1 MYSISA
7 FAERVGLTSSA
18 LRFYDDCGVLAPARV
33 DPGNGYRYYSEDQ
46 IERGV
51 LVRGLRQAGV
61 PLAGITA
68 VLGGTAEAEAVLRA
82 HANRLRE
89 QHDVAQAALRS
100 VLATLPPGGTEVRA
114 DGAEFASAVR
124 QVAPSASREDSFPV
138 LGCVLIELAARGLR
152 FVATDRYRLAIR
164 ELTPDSFEG
173 GPARILVAADV
184 LLTASASLARHR
196 TVALRVAEEGG
207 VLTVDGRAVPLNAF
221 PGEFPAYRDMLGA
234 LSPPRHRVIADRIAL
249 LGALAGA
256 GKSVVLETAADELRA
271 NGTVVPSA
279 CEPGVRVAFDPAV
292 LCPALEASVG
302 PEVLLD
308 ITSPRHPVVVRS
320 ADQGSFTTLVMPV
333 AEAGS

>member
-7 FAERVGLTSSA
+7 FAERVGLTRSA

-61 PLAGITA
+61 PLAGIVA
-68 VLGGTAEAEAVLRA
+68 VLDDAEGAEDVLRA
-82 HANRLRE
+82 HAKRLRE
-89 QHDVAQAALRS
+89 EHDAAQAALRG
-100 VLATLPPGGTEVRA
+100 VLAGVAGVTEVTLG
-114 DGAEFASAVR
+114 GAEFACAIR
-124 QVAPSASREDSFPV
+124 QVAPSVSRDSSFPV
-138 LGCVLIELAARGLR
+138 LGRVLIELAAQGLR

-164 ELTPDSFEG
+164 ELTPETFTG
-173 GPARILVAADV
+173 GPARILVAAGA
-184 LLTASASLARHR
+184 LLAASASSSRHR
-196 TVALRVAEEGG
+196 TVTLRVTAEGG
-207 VLTVDGRAVPLNAF
+207 VLTVEGQAVPLSGL
-221 PGEFPAYRDMLGA
+221 PGEFPAYRDLLGA
-234 LSPPRHRVIADRIAL
+234 LSPPAHRVITDRVAL
-249 LGALAGA
+249 IGVLGDAEGPF
-256 GKSVVLETAADELRA
+256 VLESGADELLA
-271 NGTVVPSA
+271 NGTRLPSV

-308 ITSPRHPVVVRS
+308 ITDPCSPVVVRS

-333 AEAGS
+333 ADEGN